1 MKIIRHSTP
10 VQITVSVPGFRIIND
25 HVMKSLKAGFSGS
38 ATILLIIFFIK
49 LLSYIIS
56 NEEFRMDFLDL
67 FLAGLGFFLQMTGT
81 LLKCLTK

>member
-1 MKIIRHSTP
+1 MKSIIQSAP
-10 VQITVSVPGFRIIND
+10 IQIKTSVPGFGKLND
-25 HVMKSLKAGFSGS
+25 HLVKTLKAGFSGF

-67 FLAGLGFFLQMTGT
+67 LLAGLGFFLQMTHT
-81 LLKCLTK
+81 IIINFKK